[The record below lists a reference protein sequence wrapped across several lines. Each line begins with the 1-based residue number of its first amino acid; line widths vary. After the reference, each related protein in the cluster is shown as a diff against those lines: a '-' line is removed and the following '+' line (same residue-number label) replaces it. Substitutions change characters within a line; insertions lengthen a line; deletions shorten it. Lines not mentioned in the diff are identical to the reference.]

1 MRCFLVSIEP
11 LPFMGSHALAGCIGL
26 TLVIL
31 VLRPLPHS
39 PVFRGSR
46 CPLRKLSCAKTPTK
60 THSLLHCPFSVFLS
74 VSFCL
79 FPSFLSCL
87 CLSLSLCL
95 SQSLPPLYSTGN
107 FHLDPYWKRML
118 STVQNGSAV
127 SLSHDC
133 SAVTQTSIQ
142 WVPKFQST
150 QTNLCNCSLRV
161 EARKVSMSFL
171 FQWERGKESARTLQ
185 RCFLRIFSH
194 QLQRP

>member
-1 MRCFLVSIEP
+1 MQRL
-11 LPFMGSHALAGCIGL
+11 LQRL
-26 TLVIL
+26 T
-31 VLRPLPHS
+31 R
-39 PVFRGSR
+39 
-46 CPLRKLSCAKTPTK
+46 SCTA
-60 THSLLHCPFSVFLS
+60 LS
-74 VSFCL
+74 VSFSLFHFVSFSVFCL
-79 FPSFLSCL
+79 AL
-87 CLSLSLCL
+87 CPSLSLCL
-95 SQSLPPLYSTGN
+95 SQSPPSLYSTGN

-150 QTNLCNCSLRV
+150 QTNLCNCSLRA

-171 FQWERGKESARTLQ
+171 FQWKRGKESARTLQ